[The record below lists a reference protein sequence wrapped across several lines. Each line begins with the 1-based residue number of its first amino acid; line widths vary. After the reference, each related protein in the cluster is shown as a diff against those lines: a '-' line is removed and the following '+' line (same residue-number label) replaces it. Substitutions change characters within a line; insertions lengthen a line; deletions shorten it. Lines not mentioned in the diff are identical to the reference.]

1 MNKKLNTKAIF
12 NELSGQSSYFKD
24 EPAKNYPKKQQEKP
38 SSKRLKTKGTSQP
51 TNEQNNETTNERT
64 NVERVKIR
72 HTFDIFK
79 DQLMSFKKIQLERE
93 TTFGKRVR
101 IGDLAQQALDMFITT
116 ENNKK

>member
-1 MNKKLNTKAIF
+1 MNKKLNSKPIF
-12 NELSGQSSYFKD
+12 NELTGRSSYFKR
-24 EPAKNYPKKQQEKP
+24 ETPKKPSIKTQERPSKKVLKP
-38 SSKRLKTKGTSQP
+38 KTTFP
-51 TNEQNNETTNERT
+51 TNEITNERTNETT

-79 DQLMSFKKIQLERE
+79 DQLMSFKKIKYERE
-93 TTFGKRVR
+93 AKFGKTVR